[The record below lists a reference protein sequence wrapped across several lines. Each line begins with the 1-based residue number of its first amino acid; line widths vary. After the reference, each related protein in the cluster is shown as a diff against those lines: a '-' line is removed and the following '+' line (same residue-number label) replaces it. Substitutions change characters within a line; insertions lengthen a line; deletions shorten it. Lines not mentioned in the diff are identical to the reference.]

1 MSQIQKTPR
10 DMVLDRFTTAG
21 IALGDLAIEPLVT
34 EKGEGVRVTGA
45 LAIAAERERA
55 VGVLREMQAQGVHVS
70 CHIETRQHDENVQ
83 KEKPGDPELRFP
95 SDPA

>member
-1 MSQIQKTPR
+1 
-10 DMVLDRFTTAG
+10 MVMDRFTTAG
-21 IALGDLAIEPLVT
+21 IALGDLAIEPWIS

-45 LAIAAERERA
+45 LPTEAERERA
-55 VGVLREMQAQGVHVS
+55 VGLLRELQAQGVRTS
-70 CHIETRQHDENVQ
+70 CVIDVRQHGENAQ